1 MQKILPLGFLTLLLI
16 ISSQQH
22 LLAGSKVTV
31 GINIPA
37 AQQVSIDR
45 IDHAAWDAL
54 LRKYCDD
61 HGFVNYQAWHRSPAD
76 RQQLDQYLAHLSQA
90 NPTLD
95 AMPASKFAFWINAY
109 NAVTIQGIL
118 REYPTTSIK
127 NHQSIA
133 FGYKIWDDLF
143 LTVGGKNY
151 SLNDIE
157 HKVLRK
163 MGDPRIHF
171 AIVCASIGCPPLLNE
186 AYAAEKIDT
195 QLTANAKRFFADPEK
210 FAATPQGAALPQ
222 GELKLSK
229 ILSWFAEDFGPNQT
243 AQLRTIAPFL
253 PTPAAQSLANS
264 GQARVSYLG
273 YDWGLNE
280 QKPPAGSGSARR

>member
-1 MQKILPLGFLTLLLI
+1 MHKNVAFGILLLTI
-16 ISSQQH
+16 VTQQ
-22 LLAGSKVTV
+22 LQAGSKVTV
-31 GINIPA
+31 GANIPA

-61 HGFVNYQAWHRSPAD
+61 HGFVNYQAWHRSQAD
-76 RQQLDQYLAHLSQA
+76 RQQLDHYLGHLSQA
-90 NPTLD
+90 NPSLEAT
-95 AMPASKFAFWINAY
+95 PASKFAFWINAY
-109 NAVTIQGIL
+109 NAVTLQGIL

-133 FGYKIWDDLF
+133 FGYKIWDDLL

-151 SLNDIE
+151 SLNDLE
-157 HKVLRK
+157 HKILRK

-186 AYAAEKIDT
+186 AYAAEKIDA
-195 QLTANAKRFFADPEK
+195 QLTDNTKRFFADPKK
-210 FAATPQGAALPQ
+210 FAATPQ

-229 ILSWFAEDFGPNQT
+229 ILSWFAEDFGPDQAT
-243 AQLRTIAPFL
+243 QLRTIAPFL
-253 PTPAAQSLANS
+253 PTQAAQALANS

-280 QKPPAGSGSARR
+280 QKAPAGSGSARR

>member
-1 MQKILPLGFLTLLLI
+1 MQKIVTFGILLLLAI
-16 ISSQQH
+16 VSQQ
-22 LLAGSKVTV
+22 LQAGSKVTV
-31 GINIPA
+31 GANIPA

-45 IDHAAWDAL
+45 IDHAGWDAL
-54 LRKYCDD
+54 LRKYCDAR
-61 HGFVNYQAWHRSPAD
+61 GFVNYQAWHPSPAD

-90 NPTLD
+90 NPTL
-95 AMPASKFAFWINAY
+95 AATPASKFAFWINAY
-109 NAVTIQGIL
+109 NAVTLQGIL
-118 REYPTTSIK
+118 LEYPTTSIK

-133 FGYKIWDDLF
+133 FGYKIWDDLL

-171 AIVCASIGCPPLLNE
+171 AIVCASIGCPRLLNQ
-186 AYAAEKIDT
+186 AYFAEKIDT
-195 QLTANAKRFFADPEK
+195 QLTANAKRFFADPKK
-210 FAATPQGAALPQ
+210 FAATPQ

-229 ILSWFAEDFGPNQT
+229 ILSWFAEDFGPNQA

-253 PTPAAQSLANS
+253 PTPAAQSLATS
-264 GQARVSYLG
+264 GQARVSYLS
-273 YDWGLNE
+273 YDWGLND
-280 QKPPAGSGSARR
+280 QGAQAGSGSNGGGSR